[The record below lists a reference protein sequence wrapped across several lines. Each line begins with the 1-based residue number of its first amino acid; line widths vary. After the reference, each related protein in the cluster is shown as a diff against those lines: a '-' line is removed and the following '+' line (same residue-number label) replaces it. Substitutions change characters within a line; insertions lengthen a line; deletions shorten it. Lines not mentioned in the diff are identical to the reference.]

1 MHILPFCTSLFR
13 LAISAPLKFDSHEPS
28 AILTFGLNLEK
39 VAGMG
44 VAPLDIKIDFVL
56 SFLEIGMVLFELPRF
71 WISLKS
77 DLTSVLT
84 VHLDFDLSEVRS

>member
-1 MHILPFCTSLFR
+1 MHILPFCTSLFQ
-13 LAISAPLKFDSHEPS
+13 LAISAPLKFNSHEPS

-71 WISLKS
+71 WISFKS